1 MDGIGFPTPVSQIP
15 KVEKPNSL
23 AINVY
28 GHTMSKKIEKVTIF
42 HTTYLNNQ
50 KKMEIINLLLIS
62 EDVEVV
68 NEDMDDSDDE
78 EVIDENYDPDAEE
91 PQKETKYHYCWI
103 KNLNRLLYDQ
113 NKTQM

>member
-1 MDGIGFPTPVSQIP
+1 
-15 KVEKPNSL
+15 
-23 AINVY
+23 
-28 GHTMSKKIEKVTIF
+28 
-42 HTTYLNNQ
+42 
-50 KKMEIINLLLIS
+50 MEIINLLLIS

-113 NKTQM
+113 NKHKCKTYFCDRCLYGFTKETH